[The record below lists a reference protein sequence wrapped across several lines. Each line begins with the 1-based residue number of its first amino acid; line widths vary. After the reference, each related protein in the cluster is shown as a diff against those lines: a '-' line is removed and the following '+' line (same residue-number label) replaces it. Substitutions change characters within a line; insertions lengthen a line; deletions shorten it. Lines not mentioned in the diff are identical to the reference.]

1 MGRASCGGASS
12 ITGRIGAVEPAHA
25 VEAEAVGA
33 AVGPVEDGRRRVA
46 GHRLASPL
54 QPAAVL
60 CALALKCP
68 PGETEDGAPF
78 SPGGFLITPKDVFAC
93 VNILSSP
100 LRFIGDVVARFALVL
115 AERSHFEACLV
126 AAFGLQH
133 GVGHGRR
140 GRAAE
145 LAQSLG
151 EGPKTVFKAG
161 EGVVGTLG
169 RDGKRQIRVDGQIGR
184 VEEANVLRFYIK
196 S

>member
-1 MGRASCGGASS
+1 M
-12 ITGRIGAVEPAHA
+12 
-25 VEAEAVGA
+25 
-33 AVGPVEDGRRRVA
+33 
-46 GHRLASPL
+46 
-54 QPAAVL
+54 
-60 CALALKCP
+60 
-68 PGETEDGAPF
+68 
-78 SPGGFLITPKDVFAC
+78 FAC

-184 VEEANVLRFYIK
+184 VEEANVLRFYIESELKVEPGCPAQRLRSISEANTKMFVSK
-196 S
+196 SVIFLLLGGTPQMKPLG

>member
-33 AVGPVEDGRRRVA
+33 AVGPVEDGGRRLA

-60 CALALKCP
+60 RALALKCP
-68 PGETEDGAPF
+68 PGGTEDGTPF
-78 SPGGFLITPKDVFAC
+78 NPGGFLMKDVFAC
-93 VNILSSP
+93 VNTLSSP
-100 LRFIGDVVARFALVL
+100 LGFIGDVVARFALVL

-133 GVGHGRR
+133 GVGYGRR

-145 LAQSLG
+145 LAESLG
-151 EGPKTVFKAG
+151 EGPQTVFKAG

-169 RDGKRQIRVDGQIGR
+169 GDRKRQIMVGGQIGR
-184 VEEANVLRFYIK
+184 VVFYIE
-196 S
+196 SETTVNQ